1 MIEDQWK
8 YLSDIKKIPEI
19 DIDKFIVL
27 NYKKSSNYNEL
38 TIEDGINI
46 SKSDFPSK
54 IMVTLRNGIVVQK
67 KGISSKGIVFLR
79 KMASYLNPEFYSKQA
94 MRMSTYKTPRMTVV
108 YTESELEIILPIGVL
123 TNLLDAM
130 KSKDIN
136 IDLKDERLYGQTID
150 ISFSG
155 ELRNEQQI
163 AFDKLNA
170 HDNGVLSATTG
181 FGKTVLGARLIAEKN
196 TSTLVLVHTKELA
209 LQWID
214 RLGEFLDINYEIE
227 VPLTKSG
234 RKKKVGLVGQLGGG
248 KKHLTGKID
257 VPWLDTLFLAMPIAW
272 KGTIT

>member
-1 MIEDQWK
+1 M
-8 YLSDIKKIPEI
+8 
-19 DIDKFIVL
+19 
-27 NYKKSSNYNEL
+27 NYKKSSNDNEL

-123 TNLLDAM
+123 TNLLVAM

-163 AFDKLNA
+163 AFDKLNT

-181 FGKTVLGARLIAEKN
+181 FGKTVLGARLIAEKS

-248 KKHLTGKID
+248 KKHFGLMSRFRTHKIENI
-257 VPWLDTLFLAMPIAW
+257 LI
-272 KGTIT
+272 